1 MHLRN
6 KSSSMLQCSQQAPG
20 RPQRG
25 LPATHGATR
34 RCPAAHASTGTAEP
48 STSIKDRPD
57 WTGQSNLSTIVNFVT
72 RIPLVKHA
80 AKSLFKDSMRKQG
93 VDWDAFVQASEA
105 TRPQLQ
111 ALKEQIE
118 DTAITYPPYYLKDF
132 HSYEDGNLNWLAASV
147 REHHWS

>member
-1 MHLRN
+1 MQQRCFYEIGRLGNRIDYMFFHCRHPPPMHLRN

-93 VDWDAFVQASEA
+93 VDWDAFVQASDLPSFPGRFANEF
-105 TRPQLQ
+105 PQ
-111 ALKEQIE
+111 I
-118 DTAITYPPYYLKDF
+118 
-132 HSYEDGNLNWLAASV
+132 N
-147 REHHWS
+147 